1 MKKSRHLIKLAEKLS
16 NKYAGLDAEK
26 IRSQV
31 DSAIWTAVR
40 NASTVQVTGVMPF
53 IKMSQQDGASISFDV
68 TRNDGW
74 SAPTITVSNLV
85 VEPSNLLSKYQALPQ
100 QAQAYLEK
108 YPELYPTQRSGLD
121 VDYNNY
127 TTHLDYPNSG
137 TTPGVDVATK

>member
-31 DSAIWTAVR
+31 DSAIWTAIR
-40 NASTVQVTGVMPF
+40 SASTVQITGVMPF
-53 IKMSQQDGASISFDV
+53 VKMSQQDGASISFDV
-68 TRNDGW
+68 IRNDGW
-74 SAPTITVSNLV
+74 SAPTIIATNLV
-85 VEPSNLLSKYQALPQ
+85 VEPSNLLSKYQPLTQ
-100 QAQAYLEK
+100 QVQTYLEK

-127 TTHLDYPNSG
+127 TTHLDYPNSQA
-137 TTPGVDVATK
+137 TPGTGVAVK